1 MEATLFC
8 EIFVKVSHVKFSAC
22 VQTATEIC
30 NGGPHAIYWEMMV
43 TNGRPVEYLLS
54 IYSSSICKAKI

>member
-22 VQTATEIC
+22 VQTATEIY
-30 NGGPHAIYWEMMV
+30 NGGPHAIY
-43 TNGRPVEYLLS
+43 
-54 IYSSSICKAKI
+54 